1 MENDELTGQ
10 ILSVAYR
17 VHTVLGPGLLESVY
31 EAALAHD
38 LRKNGFLV
46 ATQVDMPAMYDGI
59 RLDLAFRAD
68 NVVDGKVILELKS
81 VEALSPMHS
90 KQLRNYLRLS
100 GLKTGLLINF
110 NTLHLKDQI
119 VRVVD

>member
-1 MENDELTGQ
+1 MEKDELTGQ

-68 NVVDGKVILELKS
+68 MVVDGKVILELKS

-110 NTLHLKDQI
+110 NALHLKDQI